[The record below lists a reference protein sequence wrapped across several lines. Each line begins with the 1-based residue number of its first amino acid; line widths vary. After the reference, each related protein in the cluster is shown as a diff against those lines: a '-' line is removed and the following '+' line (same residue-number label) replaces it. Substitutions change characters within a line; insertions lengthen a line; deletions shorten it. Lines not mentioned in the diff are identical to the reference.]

1 MKQRRSAISH
11 AAPAERFAQTD
22 RAASWCHVPRSE
34 RPGRYNRP
42 LHYIQIEVKTYVI
55 NHLISAVKALF
66 GRAPAAG
73 ESSPATAPARR
84 PAPAQAKPA
93 PAATKPAAAQSKAQ
107 PAPKKGPTTAKHRV
121 ATPAPKAP
129 AHTTGLPFDSLP
141 LDPRLKA
148 SVAATGFTH
157 CTDIQ
162 EQALPLLLAGKDVAG
177 QAQTGTGKT
186 ATFLLALFNQL
197 LREPPRP
204 GRLPTQPRAL
214 VMAPTRELVIQIYR
228 DAQELGHGLDIT
240 LGLAYGGVDY
250 DKQRDQIAAG
260 VDVLI
265 GTPGRLIDFLNQGV
279 YDLSA
284 GQVIVLDEADRMFDL
299 GFIKDVR
306 YVMRRMPPPQERLSM
321 MFSATLAQRVLELA
335 YEHMHDPELIRI
347 EPEKVTVDRVRQ
359 VIYHTATDEK
369 IRLLIGLLQAVPEA
383 RSMVFVNT
391 KVEAERVWGYLQTND
406 IPAGLMTG
414 DVQQRKRERL
424 LEQFRKGELAA
435 LVATDVA
442 ARGLHIDGVTHVFNY
457 DLPQDAED
465 YVHRIGR
472 TARAGATGEAISFG
486 CERYVYSLPDI
497 EKYIGQKLPVEP
509 VPQDKLIK
517 PKPRVRLATEDRVAP
532 RPGGGRSGGGGA
544 GGSRRGPPGR
554 GGAHRGR

>member
-1 MKQRRSAISH
+1 
-11 AAPAERFAQTD
+11 
-22 RAASWCHVPRSE
+22 
-34 RPGRYNRP
+34 
-42 LHYIQIEVKTYVI
+42 VI
-55 NHLISAVKALF
+55 NRVIAAIKALF
-66 GRAPAAG
+66 VPTPSAAP
-73 ESSPATAPARR
+73 EVAPE
-84 PAPAQAKPA
+84 PTPVPTPVQAPAQPTARRSRSKRGGGESGQEA
-93 PAATKPAAAQSKAQ
+93 PLT
-107 PAPKKGPTTAKHRV
+107 APPRV
-121 ATPAPKAP
+121 ARPAPKAP
-129 AHTTGLPFDSLP
+129 PHTAGLPFDALP
-141 LDPRLKA
+141 LAPRLKA

-157 CTDIQ
+157 CTPIQ
-162 EQALPLLLAGKDVAG
+162 EQALPRLLEGKDVAG

-228 DAQELGHGLDIT
+228 DAQALGQGLDIT

-306 YVMRRMPPPQERLSM
+306 YMMRRLPPPQERLSM

-335 YEHMHDPELIRI
+335 YEHMHDPELVRI

-359 VIYHTATDEK
+359 IIYHTATDEK
-369 IRLLIGLLQAVPEA
+369 IRLLVGLLQSLPEA

-391 KVEAERVWGYLQTND
+391 KAEAERVWGYLQTND

-486 CERYVYSLPDI
+486 CERYVYSLPEI

-509 VPQDKLIK
+509 VPHDKLVK
-517 PKPRVRLATEDRVAP
+517 PKPRVRLAEEDRVAP
-532 RPGGGRSGGGGA
+532 RPGGSGGRSGGGG
-544 GGSRRGPPGR
+544 GSSRRRPPR
-554 GGAHRGR
+554 AH

>member
-1 MKQRRSAISH
+1 MI
-11 AAPAERFAQTD
+11 
-22 RAASWCHVPRSE
+22 
-34 RPGRYNRP
+34 NR
-42 LHYIQIEVKTYVI
+42 
-55 NHLISAVKALF
+55 LIAAVKAVF
-66 GRAPAAG
+66 NRAPAAPQALPASQRPPKSAALPPKQAASRSNPPHTAKKG
-73 ESSPATAPARR
+73 PATA
-84 PAPAQAKPA
+84 KP
-93 PAATKPAAAQSKAQ
+93 
-107 PAPKKGPTTAKHRV
+107 RV

-129 AHTTGLPFDSLP
+129 PHTTGLPFASLP

-148 SVAATGFTH
+148 SVAEAGFTN
-157 CTDIQ
+157 CTAIQ

-228 DAQELGHGLDIT
+228 DAQLLGQGLDIT

-306 YVMRRMPPPQERLSM
+306 YVMRRMPPPTQRLSM

-369 IRLLIGLLQAVPEA
+369 IRLLIGLLQSVPDA

-391 KVEAERVWGYLQTND
+391 KVEAERVWGYLETND

-472 TARAGATGEAISFG
+472 TARAGAAGEAISFG

-497 EKYIGQKLPVEP
+497 EKYIGQKLPVEA
-509 VPQDKLIK
+509 VPHDKLVK
-517 PKPRVRLATEDRVAP
+517 PKPRVRLAAEDRVVP
-532 RPGGGRSGGGGA
+532 RPGGGRSGGGG
-544 GGSRRGPPGR
+544 GSRRGPSGR
-554 GGAHRGR
+554 SGQHRGR

>member
-1 MKQRRSAISH
+1 MI
-11 AAPAERFAQTD
+11 
-22 RAASWCHVPRSE
+22 
-34 RPGRYNRP
+34 NR
-42 LHYIQIEVKTYVI
+42 
-55 NHLISAVKALF
+55 LIAAVKAVF
-66 GRAPAAG
+66 GRAPPTP
-73 ESSPATAPARR
+73 EAPPVAPRAPR
-84 PAPAQAKPA
+84 PAPERPKQTAAQTKAPPAPRKGPVTAKP
-93 PAATKPAAAQSKAQ
+93 
-107 PAPKKGPTTAKHRV
+107 RV

-129 AHTTGLPFDSLP
+129 AHTTGLPFDALP

-157 CTDIQ
+157 CTPIQ
-162 EQALPLLLAGKDVAG
+162 EQALPRLLTGKDVAG

-228 DAQELGHGLDIT
+228 DAQALGQGLDIK

-306 YVMRRMPPPQERLSM
+306 YMMRRLPPPQERLSM

-335 YEHMHDPELIRI
+335 YEHMHDPELVRI

-369 IRLLIGLLQAVPEA
+369 IRLLIGLLQSLPEA

-391 KVEAERVWGYLQTND
+391 KAEAERVWGYLQTND

-442 ARGLHIDGVTHVFNY
+442 ARGLHIDAVTHVFNY

-486 CERYVYSLPDI
+486 CERYVYSLPEI

-509 VPQDKLIK
+509 VPHDMLVK
-517 PKPRVRLATEDRVAP
+517 PKPRVRLAEEDRVAP
-532 RPGGGRSGGGGA
+532 RPGASGGRSGGGGG
-544 GGSRRGPPGR
+544 GGSSRRRPPR
-554 GGAHRGR
+554 RTH